1 MYYSIC
7 FRKII
12 SFVSIGL
19 NSRLLNQY
27 SFQHQFNMDL
37 DQIFQKIG
45 TTQTLSQKIERNIER
60 AIREKKLPI
69 GSKLPSERELCEM
82 FAVSRTALREAL
94 RRLSARGLIQIKKG
108 SGMVV
113 TNIDIKDAISSLNLY
128 YDLKFDENLIGQII
142 ELRLAFEPEIARMA
156 AINRTDEDLKNME
169 ANLVEFA
176 KCNPDNTQ
184 LESDIDNRF
193 HLAVARATENPF
205 VIVTM
210 EPVHNLLPRM
220 RNFIYANIEGEKEI
234 TLGYHKEIVNAIRER
249 DADRAYE
256 KMQAHIYRNMQLYNK
271 FFKQTK

>member
-1 MYYSIC
+1 
-7 FRKII
+7 
-12 SFVSIGL
+12 
-19 NSRLLNQY
+19 
-27 SFQHQFNMDL
+27 
-37 DQIFQKIG
+37 
-45 TTQTLSQKIERNIER
+45 
-60 AIREKKLPI
+60 
-69 GSKLPSERELCEM
+69 
-82 FAVSRTALREAL
+82 
-94 RRLSARGLIQIKKG
+94 
-108 SGMVV
+108 MVV

-156 AINRTDEDLKNME
+156 AINRTEADLKNME

-193 HLAVARATENPF
+193 HLSVARATENPF

-234 TLGYHKEIVNAIRER
+234 TLGYHKKIVNAIREK
-249 DADRAYE
+249 DADLS
-256 KMQAHIYRNMQLYNK
+256 KDKIQPHIDRNMQLYNK
-271 FFKQTK
+271 FFKQSK